1 MASKL
6 KERWGGSAVWPAILS
21 GLVAP
26 GLGQLYNREYAK
38 GGLLLFA
45 FLGSFIWFSKTVT
58 EALSLLLPGAPEQW
72 AQNNAAFRA
81 AIMKVVAQ
89 NPDMFVTFEILI
101 LVVWVFGTV
110 DAYFTARRQ
119 RRAPEPPHET
129 DDTER

>member
-6 KERWGGSAVWPAILS
+6 KERWGASAVWPAILS

-45 FLGSFIWFSKTVT
+45 FLGSFLWFSKTVT
-58 EALSLLLPGAPEQW
+58 EAISLVLPGSPDQW
-72 AQNNAAFRA
+72 TRDNAAFRG
-81 AIMKVVAQ
+81 AILKVVQQ

-101 LVVWVFGTV
+101 LVVWVFGTI
-110 DAYFTARRQ
+110 DAYLTARRQ
-119 RRAPEPPHET
+119 RRTPEPPDET
-129 DDTER
+129 TNA

>member
-6 KERWGGSAVWPAILS
+6 KQRWGTSPMWPAILS

-45 FLGSFIWFSKTVT
+45 FLGSFLWFSKTVT
-58 EALSLLLPGAPEQW
+58 EALSLVLPGAPDQW
-72 AQNNAAFRA
+72 AQNNAAFRS
-81 AIMKVVAQ
+81 AIMKVVQQ

-101 LVVWVFGTV
+101 LIVWVFGTV
-110 DAYFTARRQ
+110 DAYFTARRL
-119 RRAPEPPHET
+119 RRMEPPDET
-129 DDTER
+129 DHA